1 MKPEA
6 NLPTIVF
13 GQHQLTLLP
22 SGAIYCAALA
32 TLWVAD
38 VHLGK
43 AATYRQLG
51 QPVPQGT
58 TTATLAQLSQD
69 LQRYSVKHLVVL
81 GDFLH
86 GPSVHQSSSTLR
98 AMTQWREQHLSCEIT
113 LIRGNH
119 DDRAG
124 DPPKGLAISVVDE
137 PYACSGIACCHDK
150 RGVVVNDLPVLWGH
164 IHPVTVLKGRARERL
179 RLPCFVVASD
189 HILLPA
195 YGAFTGGHVYTPAGD
210 ETLYVIADQS
220 VIKLP
225 GPSSIVRQGSPA
237 TDP

>member
-1 MKPEA
+1 MKPETEH
-6 NLPTIVF
+6 PMVVF
-13 GQHQLTLLP
+13 GQHRLTLLP

-58 TTATLAQLSQD
+58 TTATLAQLSKD
-69 LQRYSVKHLVVL
+69 LQCYSVKHLVVL

-86 GPSVHQSSSTLR
+86 GPQVHRSPSTLR
-98 AMTQWREQHLSCEIT
+98 AIEQWREQHFSCDIT

-124 DPPKGLAISVVDE
+124 DPPQSLSISVVDE
-137 PYACSGIACCHDK
+137 PYALSGIACCHDK
-150 RGVVVNDLPVLWGH
+150 RSVVVNDLPVLWGH

-179 RLPCFVVASD
+179 RLPCFVVAPD

-195 YGAFTGGHVYTPAGD
+195 YGAFTGGHAYTPASD

-220 VIKLP
+220 VLKLP
-225 GPSSIVRQGSPA
+225 GPASIARQGSPA
-237 TDP
+237 TEP